1 MTKKEFTVALQ
12 NNAGLKTKAEAEEL
26 TNAFLATIE
35 ETLKAGEEI
44 NFIGWGKFETSQR
57 EARVGR
63 NPQTGAEIEI
73 AAKKVI
79 KFKAGKALSDSI
91 NK

>member
-1 MTKKEFTVALQ
+1 MTKKEFVVALQ
-12 NNAGLKTKAEAEEL
+12 NKTGLKTKVEAEEL
-26 TNAFLATIE
+26 TNAFLTTIE
-35 ETLKAGEEI
+35 ETLKAGEEV
-44 NFIGWGKFETSQR
+44 NFIGWGKFETAQR

-63 NPQTGAEIEI
+63 NPQTGAEIEVP
-73 AAKKVI
+73 AKKVI